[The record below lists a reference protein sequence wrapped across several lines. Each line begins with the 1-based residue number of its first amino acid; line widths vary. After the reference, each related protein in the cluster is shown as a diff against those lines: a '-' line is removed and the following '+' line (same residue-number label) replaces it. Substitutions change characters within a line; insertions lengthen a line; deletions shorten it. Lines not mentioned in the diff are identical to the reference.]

1 MEIFQ
6 PGTEITFKNSNIHG
20 FIRTVTL
27 SSNNNVVYNIGWW
40 AGDNYNTNVFMPE
53 EFDVRNTED
62 KKSIGFGKV
71 EAKHAKVD

>member
-6 PGTEITFKNSNIHG
+6 PGTEITFKNTHIHG
-20 FIRTVTL
+20 FIRTVTM

-53 EFDVRNTED
+53 EFEVRNVQD
-62 KKSIGFGKV
+62 KKTIGFGKTEV
-71 EAKHAKVD
+71 KHAKVD